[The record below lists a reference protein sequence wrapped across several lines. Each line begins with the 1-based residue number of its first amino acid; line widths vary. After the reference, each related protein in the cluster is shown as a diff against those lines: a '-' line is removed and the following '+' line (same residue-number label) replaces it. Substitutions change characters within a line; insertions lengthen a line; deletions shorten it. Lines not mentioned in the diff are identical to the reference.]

1 MGKIY
6 CLEQKLGEEGSD
18 AEGPAKR
25 GAFREEGV
33 TTVRAMSLLIR
44 KQMEKWKQCFFWGEW
59 VGRAEMQAE
68 ETELAVSPL
77 LLLQSRR
84 KHLHTS
90 KAALVANSS
99 QAHRET

>member
-1 MGKIY
+1 M
-6 CLEQKLGEEGSD
+6 QRD
-18 AEGPAKR
+18 PPKR

-44 KQMEKWKQCFFWGEW
+44 KQMEKWKQCFFLGEW

-68 ETELAVSPL
+68 ETELAVSPCCY
-77 LLLQSRR
+77 RAEG